1 MLKTVLITVE
11 NFMIENK
18 QIYLEADVNQLYI
31 QFGRTTKKVNI
42 KLYNSYQ
49 HDFAHLLNLKTN

>member
-11 NFMIENK
+11 NFMIENQ
-18 QIYLEADVNQLYI
+18 QIYLEADNNELYI
-31 QFGRTTKKVNI
+31 QLAQTTKKVNI

-49 HDFAHLLNLKTN
+49 HDFAGLLNLKTN

>member
-11 NFMIENK
+11 NFMIENQ
-18 QIYLEADVNQLYI
+18 QIYLQVDDNKLYI
-31 QFGRTTKKVNI
+31 QSIVTTKKVNI

-49 HDFAHLLNLKTN
+49 HDFGSLLNLKTN

>member
-1 MLKTVLITVE
+1 MLKTVLITVK
-11 NFMIENK
+11 NFMIENQ

-31 QFGRTTKKVNI
+31 QFAQTTKKVNI

-49 HDFAHLLNLKTN
+49 HDFGSLLNLKTN